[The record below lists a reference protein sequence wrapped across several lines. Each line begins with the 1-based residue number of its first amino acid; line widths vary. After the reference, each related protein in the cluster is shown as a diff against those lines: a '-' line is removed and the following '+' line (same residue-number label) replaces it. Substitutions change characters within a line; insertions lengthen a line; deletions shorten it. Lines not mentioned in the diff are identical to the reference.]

1 MLDQVFQQTEQKMKQ
16 ILKNLQGEFKS
27 VRTGRATS
35 AMFENINV
43 NYYGSA
49 TPMNQLAKIQVPDAK
64 QVVIQPYDAGSLED
78 IEKAIMESD
87 LGLTPNN
94 DGEIIR
100 IQIPDLTE
108 ERRKELAGVVKEY
121 AEDAKIEIRKIRRE
135 ARDEVSLYENEGE
148 ISEDDA
154 HRARERIQEITDQ
167 HEDMVDELLEKKT
180 EEIMSF

>member
-1 MLDQVFQQTEQKMKQ
+1 MLNDVFQQTEAKMKKIIQ
-16 ILKNLQGEFKS
+16 NLQQEFKS
-27 VRTGRATS
+27 VRTGRATP
-35 AMFENINV
+35 AMFESITV

-49 TPMNQLAKIQVPDAK
+49 TPMNQLAKIQCPDAK
-64 QVVIQPYDAGSLED
+64 QVIIQPYDAGSLED

-108 ERRKELAGVVKEY
+108 ERRKELCGVVKEY
-121 AEDAKIEIRKIRRE
+121 AEDAKIELRKVRRE

-154 HRARERIQEITDQ
+154 HRAREKIQEITDK
-167 HEDMVDELLEKKT
+167 HEELVEELLEKKT
-180 EEIMSF
+180 DEIMSF